1 MKINIYHETK
11 IYSTTIKNPISV
23 RDIIT
28 NIKNIITKNEGEYLL
43 LNESRKIIPELE
55 LITPKKEKIQNFYLI
70 KPSKN
75 YIKKE
80 EKELEIEEIIKEVTG
95 AKNKLENKKK
105 EEEINRLN
113 IFENRVNLLR
123 LYDMIQFLEDRNM
136 IFQIRNIQ
144 EGNIE
149 ANENLVNQLKDMGF
163 PEDRSRDAL
172 IRARNDLSIATNILL
187 GEE

>member
-28 NIKNIITKNEGEYLL
+28 NIKNIITKNEEEYLL
-43 LNESRKIIPELE
+43 LNESKKIIPELE
-55 LITPKKEKIQNFYLI
+55 LITPKKNKTEIFYLI
-70 KPSKN
+70 KLSKN

-80 EKELEIEEIIKEVTG
+80 EKEEEIEEIIKKVTG
-95 AKNKLENKKK
+95 AKNKLEKRKK
-105 EEEINRLN
+105 EEEINRIN
-113 IFENRVNLLR
+113 IFENRNFGR
-123 LYDMIQFLEDRNM
+123 LFEMIQFLEERNM
-136 IFQIRNIQ
+136 IFQIRNNQ

-163 PEDRSRDAL
+163 PEDRARDAL
-172 IRARNDLSIATNILL
+172 IRSRNELSIATNILL